1 MTTDNTF
8 QAAIF
13 LLVAVQLPVCLFF
26 FFFAGYKSFLKYEAK
41 CDKYYKTLNLRQ
53 YIKYPYEYN

>member
-13 LLVAVQLPVCLFF
+13 LLVAIQLPA
-26 FFFAGYKSFLKYEAK
+26 FFAGYKSFLKYKAK
-41 CDKYYKTLNLRQ
+41 CDKYYKTLN
-53 YIKYPYEYN
+53 